1 MRAFPT
7 RAAVGATAT
16 FLALSLA
23 GCGDDG
29 GNDAAATSPD
39 DSADGGDTSTD
50 VPLFPDDFKPVC
62 QGATVSRATA
72 YDETATAHK
81 ALYFASSDD
90 ALTERTSDLPADW
103 TVAFTPDA
111 DALAAIDVVLCA
123 VRTGEALVQE
133 CTGYEDDGVD
143 TGSTVNWHTATY
155 EVSVRAATTGQVLA
169 QETMEATD
177 EGCPSIVFFD
187 EDGQTLDMYASIE
200 SEAAV
205 AFLKPFVQP

>member
-1 MRAFPT
+1 MRAFPS
-7 RAAVGATAT
+7 RAAVGATAAC
-16 FLALSLA
+16 LALSLA

-29 GNDAAATSPD
+29 GSDDARAAGVD
-39 DSADGGDTSTD
+39 DSADSGDTSTD
-50 VPLFPDDFKPVC
+50 VLFPDDFKPVC

-90 ALTERTSDLPADW
+90 ALTERTSDLPGDW

-123 VRTGEALVQE
+123 VRTGEELVQE

-143 TGSTVNWHTATY
+143 TGNTVNWHTATY

-177 EGCPSIVFFD
+177 EACPSIVFFD

-200 SEAAV
+200 SDAAV